1 MPSGIPYVVG
11 SAAGEPG
18 LPTSMLAQGL
28 YLTPA
33 FTTISLSDSAG
44 ASSFALLAG
53 WYRIFLAPPIGT
65 ADGTETKPNELLGV
79 IEAGLVDSRWRVELL
94 PIGRVKITYLSTGT
108 GTITWSTGDALV
120 VRNLLGFTANISLTS
135 GSSITATYPPMGCL
149 FMRAREKASD
159 WTARAAGLSASL
171 AGNGVVSGRTDG
183 RRILTQQFTSRV
195 HPRTW
200 TEAARHGS
208 YVTPLYSLDNAA
220 TRRLQP
226 TGPVGLSG
234 AWSCDEFITTA
245 LGRRL
250 GMALGTLQD
259 LISEARTD
267 YEAGYL
273 LPDPVR
279 DTKTPKSGG
288 NWPAF
293 RDLELG
299 LTLVEGYGTGGSES
313 R

>member
-1 MPSGIPYVVG
+1 MPSAIPYVVG
-11 SAAGEPG
+11 SASGEPG

-33 FTTISLSDSAG
+33 FTTISLTDSAG
-44 ASSFALLAG
+44 ASSFLLLAG

-65 ADGTETKPNELLGV
+65 SDGTETKPHELLGV
-79 IEAGLVDSRWRVELL
+79 IEAGLVADRWSVRLQRT
-94 PIGRVKITYLSTGT
+94 GRVKITYSGTGT
-108 GTITWSTGDALV
+108 GTISWSTGNALA

-135 GSSITATYPPMGCL
+135 GSSITGTYPPMGVL
-149 FMRAREKASD
+149 LMRAREKASD
-159 WTARAAGLSASL
+159 WIARAAGFAGSL

-183 RRILTQQFTSRV
+183 RRILTQTFTSRL

-200 TEAARHGS
+200 AEASTFGA
-208 YVTPLYSLDNAA
+208 YTTPLFTLDNAA

-226 TGPVGLSG
+226 SGPVGLDG
-234 AWSCDEFITTA
+234 AWSVDQFVTTA

-250 GMALGTLQD
+250 GMALGTLQE
-259 LISEARTD
+259 LIAETRTD

-279 DTKTPKSGG
+279 DTKSPKSAG
-288 NWPAF
+288 NWRAF

-299 LTLVEGYGTGGSES
+299 LSLVEGYGTGGAES

>member
-11 SAAGEPG
+11 AASGEPG

-28 YLTPA
+28 YFATA
-33 FTTISLSDSAG
+33 STGGVSDSAG
-44 ASSFALLAG
+44 VVAWTLTAPKWF
-53 WYRIFLAPPIGT
+53 RTFLAPYSA
-65 ADGTETKPNELLGV
+65 ADGTEAKPFDLLRSFQG
-79 IEAGLVDSRWRVELL
+79 ALNATRWRVELL
-94 PIGRVKITYLSTGT
+94 STGRVKITYLSTGT
-108 GTITWSTGDALV
+108 GIITWSGTGSV
-120 VRNLLGFTANISLTS
+120 VRDLLGFTGASLTLAA
-135 GSSITATYPPMGCL
+135 GASSTSTYPPMGCL

-159 WTARAAGLSASL
+159 WTARAAGLSGSL

-183 RRILTQQFTSRV
+183 RRILTQQFTSRL

-200 TEAARHGS
+200 TEAALFGS

-220 TRRLQP
+220 TRRLQLS
-226 TGPVGLSG
+226 GPVGLAG
-234 AWSCDEFITTA
+234 PWSADEFLVTA

-259 LISEARTD
+259 LISAARTD

-279 DTKTPKSGG
+279 DTKSPKSAG
-288 NWPAF
+288 NWRAF

-299 LTLVEGYGTGGSES
+299 LSLVEGFDTGGAES